1 MGSCC
6 KRCNFKPAGPRIVGC
21 QHLIMLIWRVTVK
34 MRTMSALP
42 SFAAQCFVLP
52 SLVPGTRDILP
63 GTN

>member
-6 KRCNFKPAGPRIVGC
+6 KRCNFKAGGPRIVGC
-21 QHLIMLIWRVTVK
+21 QQLIMLIWRVSVK
-34 MRTMSALP
+34 MRTMSALH

-52 SLVPGTRDILP
+52 SLVHGSRNILP